1 LVEETD
7 DFGAHLSFNN
17 DGFRKENRERI
28 AELRMSVQ
36 EQETKITRETCEI
49 EMKPLILLMNSSQNL
64 EMVYMILYGI
74 NKFTLLNNVSK
85 LTKEQ
90 TKQFKAMEYRVD
102 GKGDTTI
109 TLLEIKIRNIE
120 EWDRHK
126 SDITMS
132 RTSKKS

>member
-1 LVEETD
+1 
-7 DFGAHLSFNN
+7 
-17 DGFRKENRERI
+17 
-28 AELRMSVQ
+28 MSVQ
-36 EQETKITRETCEI
+36 EEEEKIANEAREI
-49 EMKPLILLMNSSQNL
+49 EMKPLMLLMNSSQNL
-64 EMVYMILYGI
+64 EMVYTILYGI

-109 TLLEIKIRNIE
+109 TLLKIKIRNIE

>member
-1 LVEETD
+1 
-7 DFGAHLSFNN
+7 
-17 DGFRKENRERI
+17 
-28 AELRMSVQ
+28 MSVI
-36 EQETKITRETCEI
+36 EEEEKIAYEAREI
-49 EMKPLILLMNSSQNL
+49 EMKPLMLLMNSSQNL
-64 EMVYMILYGI
+64 EMVYTILYGI

-109 TLLEIKIRNIE
+109 TLLKIKIRNIE

-132 RTSKKS
+132 RTSNKS

>member
-1 LVEETD
+1 MVEETD

-102 GKGDTTI
+102 QQGDTTI
-109 TLLEIKIRNIE
+109 TLR
-120 EWDRHK
+120 
-126 SDITMS
+126 
-132 RTSKKS
+132 